1 MKVIQVMPDFP
12 LAGAEIMCENLIY
25 ALKKQGVKVVAVS
38 LFTRKTPITE
48 RLESAGIKIVYL
60 DKKPGLDISII
71 GKLYKLFKEERPT
84 AIHTHRYVMQYAIPA
99 AVLAG
104 IKRRIHTVHSV
115 AQKELRKPARKLA
128 KLFYSCFRV
137 TPVAL
142 SQAVKKTII
151 EEYKLCP
158 DAVPVIH
165 NGIDLSKCIVKK
177 DYSFGDTFTIL
188 HIGRF
193 QTEKNH
199 SMLIKAFSKFHT
211 QRADSK
217 LFLIGDGPQKKI
229 IEDLVLELGL
239 GDSVEFLGLQT
250 NVYGYLYNADL
261 FALPSLYEGI
271 PMTLIEA
278 MGTGLPI
285 VASNVGGI
293 PDMVVN
299 GESATLVNVD
309 EDQLAVAFSEMYND
323 ERMRNQYGQ
332 RVLALSSKFSSETMA
347 IKYIEL
353 YERSLIQ

>member
-1 MKVIQVMPDFP
+1 M
-12 LAGAEIMCENLIY
+12 
-25 ALKKQGVKVVAVS
+25 
-38 LFTRKTPITE
+38 
-48 RLESAGIKIVYL
+48 
-60 DKKPGLDISII
+60 
-71 GKLYKLFKEERPT
+71 
-84 AIHTHRYVMQYAIPA
+84 
-99 AVLAG
+99 
-104 IKRRIHTVHSV
+104 
-115 AQKELRKPARKLA
+115 
-128 KLFYSCFRV
+128 
-137 TPVAL
+137 
-142 SQAVKKTII
+142 
-151 EEYKLCP
+151 
-158 DAVPVIH
+158 
-165 NGIDLSKCIVKK
+165 
-177 DYSFGDTFTIL
+177 
-188 HIGRF
+188 
-193 QTEKNH
+193 
-199 SMLIKAFSKFHT
+199 
-211 QRADSK
+211 
-217 LFLIGDGPQKKI
+217 KKI
-229 IEDLVLELGL
+229 PMRTCVVTKEKLPKMELVRIVNTEDGIIVDETGNNISNSL
-239 GDSVEFLGLQT
+239 DFLGLQT